1 MNFIEVNNWRKQKMK
16 RKIFWGSVIIV
27 LLMLVS
33 SQIVFLNAVKSDP
46 SSHTGD
52 ADVGRLWISEL
63 NVESAAESFDFIGIG
78 HTNATDDWVLWENGV
93 GNITA
98 DWNVD
103 IDNNHPEYHVRFYLM
118 VFNVDIMEDD
128 NEIGNA
134 TFEKTYNENTS
145 YDESGILTVALE
157 FTPEQMEEKSQTLV
171 CYIQTWVT
179 LNETQEAVNFTS
191 SADDRAVV
199 AVDFENPLEI
209 PQFSTYVNESNEKF
223 PSMWSWIDGWEEIFE
238 SEEEMLNTQTYF
250 EIGVDQA
257 TPEYSGNSIWYMGNV
272 NFQVVDTYVVFLG
285 FEVDE
290 QQKEW
295 EYSDYD
301 GLMHGPTR
309 INYTRVGQRD
319 HFPFTYGYYLTYENV
334 EPCTKKVEKTVK
346 QGDPRYGYLSN
357 RIKNAE
363 DVWAPHDII
372 TIGGWLWCKAEGLQR
387 TINLGLRGYS
397 IKIVEDGDNY
407 IEEVNSSYY
416 YWEDACSYHNVSE
429 YSADPSSSSSGGIT
443 TVEANI
449 YEIVGSTASDEHIY
463 TFAGDSGNVRVSFIC
478 EP

>member
-1 MNFIEVNNWRKQKMK
+1 MK
-16 RKIFWGSVIIV
+16 RKMFWGSIVVI
-27 LLMLVS
+27 LLMLLS
-33 SQIVFLNAVKSDP
+33 SQIVFFNTVKSDP

-63 NVESAAESFDFIGIG
+63 NVESAVESFDFIGIG
-78 HTNATDDWVLWENGV
+78 HVNATDDWVLWEEGT

-103 IDNNHPEYHVRFYLM
+103 IDNNHPEYYVRFYLII
-118 VFNVDIMEDD
+118 FNVDLDDDD

-134 TFEKTYNENTS
+134 TFVKTYSENTS
-145 YDESGILTVALE
+145 CNEGGTLTVVLE
-157 FTPEQMEEKSQTLV
+157 FTPDQMAEYSQTLV
-171 CYIQTWVT
+171 CYLQTWVT

-191 SADDRAVV
+191 SADDRSVV
-199 AVDFENPLEI
+199 AVDFETPMQV
-209 PQFSTYVNESNEKF
+209 PQFSTYVNESNEEY
-223 PSMWSWIDGWEEIFE
+223 PSMWSWIDGWEERFE
-238 SEEEMLNTQTYF
+238 SEYEMLNTQTYF
-250 EIGVDQA
+250 DIGVNQA
-257 TPEYSGNSIWYMGNV
+257 TPEVQGNDIWYMGNV
-272 NFQVVDTYVVFLG
+272 KFQVVDTYVVFLG

-290 QQKEW
+290 HQKEW
-295 EYSDYD
+295 EYSDID

-319 HFPFTYGYYLTYENV
+319 HLPFTYGYYLTYENV
-334 EPCTKKVEKTVK
+334 EPCSKKVEKTVK
-346 QGDPRYGYLSN
+346 QGDSCYGYLSN

-372 TIGGWLWCKAEGLQR
+372 TIGGWLWCRAEKLYR
-387 TINLGLRGYS
+387 NINLGWRDYS

-416 YWEDACSYHNVSE
+416 YWEDACAFHNVSE
-429 YSADPSSSSSGGIT
+429 YSVDVSSSSGGGIT

-449 YEIVGSTASDEHIY
+449 YEVVGSTASDEHIY

-478 EP
+478 ES